1 MGMNRRFMCRQWG
14 GNRMADE
21 RGARKP
27 NLHELA
33 EYFRAINQS
42 LVDLGGEVTDE
53 NEATIDAL
61 IEELDRARGDI
72 DDKIDV
78 IRPIIAHNRTE
89 AEYYEG
95 EADRYYA
102 RSRGYARTVDRLKA
116 WMIRSLDR
124 AGLQKAGRL
133 IPQQIQVNGGLPS
146 VEWEKIGEPIPEG
159 FGRVVTTV
167 ELDKNAVYRFL
178 ELGLKLPPGIKVTR
192 GRHIRDAV
200 VPKRKGGGG
209 KRVSRNE

>member
-1 MGMNRRFMCRQWG
+1 
-14 GNRMADE
+14 MADE

-33 EYFRAINQS
+33 EHFRAINQL
-42 LVDLGGEVTDE
+42 LVDLGGEVADE
-53 NEATIDAL
+53 DEAAIDAL

-95 EADRYYA
+95 EADLYYA
-102 RSRGYARTVDRLKA
+102 KSRGYARTVERLKA

-124 AGLQKAGRL
+124 AGLRKAGRL

-159 FGRVVTTV
+159 FRKSKVVV
-167 ELDKNAVYRFL
+167 ELDKERVYEWIDAGF
-178 ELGLKLPPGIKVTR
+178 GDQLPPGIKVTR

-209 KRVSRNE
+209 KRVSKNG